1 MCERS
6 EGAHLGSEHPPQ
18 LILEDRHFNLVV
30 EELLARLEHQGVEV
44 ASIRGPLG
52 KATEV
57 RDYAPGSCDDR
68 RVFCDLVRQVSV
80 I

>member
-1 MCERS
+1 MYVPSERPVRDV
-6 EGAHLGSEHPPQ
+6 GLLCLHRL
-18 LILEDRHFNLVV
+18 R
-30 EELLARLEHQGVEV
+30 ELLEV
-44 ASIRGPLG
+44 LDRDLGQSHPAQLG